1 MLLDETLTTK
11 EMRAV
16 EMNSEYLGVS
26 KLQLMENA
34 GRAIAV
40 TIMERFGKK
49 SKVVIVCGPGGN
61 GGDGFVAARHL
72 AGAEYLPRVI
82 LLGDPKNIGSKEARA
97 NWLAIKGMSETIR
110 LSLIRDSAEIEP
122 LKGDV
127 IVDALIGTGVRGA
140 LNPPY
145 REMVDAINASDGYT
159 IAVDVPTGVNADTG
173 EASGSAVQADLTIMF
188 HKEKTGLKNAL
199 NHTGELDIAPIGIHP
214 EAERYAGPGD
224 IYLTSRKRSPEVHK
238 GDFGSLLVIGG
249 SETYSGA
256 PALAAMAAYA
266 TGADLV
272 YVAAPESVAQVVAG
286 FSPSLITVKLK
297 GSRLNSKNI
306 EKLGSLYEKID
317 AAVIGPGLGLHAET
331 KGAVIEII
339 EELEER
345 KTPVLIDADAVKS
358 YPLKREIATD
368 AIFTPHAR
376 EFEILTGKAPS
387 GTLKERGERVRKEA
401 ARLDATILLK
411 GNVDIASDGT
421 HTRFNRTG
429 NPGMTVGGTG
439 DVLSGIAGALLA
451 NGVSSLQS
459 AVAAAFINGVAG
471 DMVTKEIGY
480 HMTPGHLLEKIPYVI
495 EDALQERLRAH
506 LD

>member
-1 MLLDETLTTK
+1 MLLDETFTTR

-16 EMNSEYLGVS
+16 EMNSEYIGVS
-26 KLQLMENA
+26 KLQLMEIA
-34 GRAIAV
+34 GRAIAAKV
-40 TIMERFGKK
+40 MERFGKK
-49 SKVVIVCGPGGN
+49 SNVVIVCGTGGN

-72 AGAEYLPRVI
+72 AGAGYVPRVI
-82 LLGDPKNIGSKEARA
+82 LLGDPKNIGSLDALA
-97 NWLAIKGMSETIR
+97 NWHAIKGMSETVR
-110 LSLIRDSAEIEP
+110 LSHIRDSAKIEP

-127 IVDALIGTGVRGA
+127 IVDALIGTGVRGV
-140 LNPPY
+140 LKPPY
-145 REMVDAINASDGYT
+145 REMVDAINASYGYT

-173 EASGSAVQADLTIMF
+173 EASGSAVQADLTITF

-199 NHTGELDIAPIGIHP
+199 NHTGELVIAPIGIPP
-214 EAERYAGPGD
+214 EAERCAGPGD
-224 IYLTSRKRSPEVHK
+224 IYLVSRKRPPEAHK
-238 GDFGSLLVIGG
+238 GDSGSLLVIGG

-256 PALAAMAAYA
+256 PALTAIAAYA

-272 YVAAPESVAQVVAG
+272 YVAAPDSVAQVVAG

-306 EKLGSLYEKID
+306 EKLDSLYKKID

-331 KGAVIEII
+331 KEAVIEII

-345 KTPVLIDADAVKS
+345 KMPVLIDADALKS
-358 YPLKREIATD
+358 YPPRREIATG
-368 AIFTPHAR
+368 AIFTPHSR
-376 EFEILTGKAPS
+376 EFEILTGKAPT

-411 GNVDIASDGT
+411 GNIDIASDGSRM
-421 HTRFNRTG
+421 RFNRTG

-451 NGVSSLQS
+451 QGISSLES

-471 DMVTKEIGY
+471 DMVAKEIGY
-480 HMTPGHLLEKIPYVI
+480 HMAPGHLIEKIPYVI

-506 LD
+506 H

>member
-11 EMRAV
+11 EMKAV
-16 EMNSEYLGVS
+16 EMNSEYIGVS

-40 TIMERFGKK
+40 YVMERFGKK
-49 SKVVIVCGPGGN
+49 SNIVIVCGPGGN
-61 GGDGFVAARHL
+61 GGDGYVAARHL
-72 AGAEYLPRVI
+72 AGAEFVPRVI
-82 LLGDPKNIGSKEARA
+82 LLGDPKNIGSRDTRT
-97 NWLAIKGMSETIR
+97 NWYALKGMNETIR
-110 LSLIRDSAEIEP
+110 INHIRDSAEIEP

-159 IAVDVPTGVNADTG
+159 IAIDIPTGVNADTG
-173 EASGSAVQADLTIMF
+173 EASGSAVQADLTITF
-188 HKEKTGLKNAL
+188 HKEKTGLQNAL
-199 NHTGELDIAPIGIHP
+199 NHTGKLKIASIGIPP

-224 IYLTSRKRSPEVHK
+224 IYLASRKRPPEAHK

-272 YVAAPESVAQVVAG
+272 YVAAPDSVAQVVAG
-286 FSPSLITVKLK
+286 FSPNLITVKLK

-306 EKLGSLYEKID
+306 RKLGSLYEKID
-317 AAVIGPGLGLHAET
+317 AVVIGPGLGLHAET
-331 KGAVIEII
+331 EEAVIEII

-345 KTPVLIDADAVKS
+345 KKPVLIDADALKS
-358 YPLKREIATD
+358 YPPRRETATG
-368 AIFTPHAR
+368 ALFTPHSR
-376 EFEILTGKAPS
+376 EFKILTGNAPT

-411 GNVDIASDGT
+411 GNIDIASDGSR
-421 HTRFNRTG
+421 TRFNRTG

-451 NGVSSLQS
+451 QGISSLQS

-471 DMVTKEIGY
+471 GRVVKEIGY
-480 HMTPGHLLEKIPYVI
+480 HMSPGHLIEKIPCVI

-506 LD
+506 Y